1 MTRQL
6 EITQPFNLEISLTMG
21 QAFRWRCLGDGWF
34 SGVIGENLIHIGQ
47 PDGVDGPV
55 TYRIGGP
62 NGERPATDTDDAM
75 LRRYFREDD
84 DVAAIYASIARDPK
98 LDTIMQEF
106 PGLRLLR
113 QDPWECLMSYLC
125 TANTKVP
132 GTAKKVE
139 AVAKSLGLSLSLPEE
154 TRYAFPAPE
163 QVAEAGEGYLR
174 ELGVGKPSIYI
185 VKAANAILFSGFA
198 PDSLATVEYLDAK
211 DILTNYPGIGDKI
224 ADCTCLFS
232 LDQLEAFPIDIWVWR
247 AITEAYPEWGFP
259 EKAEL
264 SGKNY
269 RNASDQARHVF
280 GKYAGYANQY
290 LFYWRRRLG
299 EKPLTFAHRLHGKF
313 RLPPGK
319 TVDDLRYEYLAE
331 KYLS

>member
-113 QDPWECLMSYLC
+113 QDPWECLVSYLC

-139 AVAKSLGLSLSLPEE
+139 AVAKSLGQSLSLPEE

-163 QVAEAGEGYLR
+163 QVAAAGEGYLR

-198 PDSLATVEYLDAK
+198 PDSLATVEYPDAK
-211 DILTNYPGIGDKI
+211 EVLTDYPGIGDKI
-224 ADCTCLFS
+224 ADCICLFS

-259 EKAEL
+259 EKTKPSE
-264 SGKNY
+264 KQ
-269 RNASDQARHVF
+269 RREASDQARHVF
-280 GKYAGYANQY
+280 GEYAGYANQY

-299 EKPLTFAHRLHGKF
+299 DEPLTFAHRWHGKL